1 MHGRSDF
8 YAPGDHYSH
17 FILRSLN
24 FKKDEKFSIMFGV
37 IAQKKEGFF
46 CNRFYLLNFEFPISA
61 KFQNYTAN
69 DE

>member
-1 MHGRSDF
+1 MHGRTDF

-17 FILRSLN
+17 FILRALN

-37 IAQKKEGFF
+37 KKRFF
-46 CNRFYLLNFEFPISA
+46 LQQIYLLNFEFPISA